1 MRVKITIIKDNG
13 EEIEISRKMSALDSR
28 NVLSSVERAVEKLQN
43 ELAPLLSETMIEEH
57 QSDFVGE
64 KNQEEKRD

>member
-64 KNQEEKRD
+64 KNQEEKRE